1 MNRATLCKAE
11 RLKHRSVL
19 SMLFER
25 GKSYKDYPV
34 ILTCLKCD
42 LATPFPAQTGVTV
55 SKRKFKR
62 AVDRNRIKRLM
73 RDTWRRTKHPLYHSL
88 EEEGI
93 QMALMFIY
101 VGNSKPT
108 QNEMDVK
115 ISALTKRLIEDIP
128 NFPLSHSFRKD
139 QLDDEE
145 TS

>member
-1 MNRATLCKAE
+1 MNRATFCKAE

-25 GKSYKDYPV
+25 GKSYKDYPL

-62 AVDRNRIKRLM
+62 AVDRNRIKRLL
-73 RDTWRRTKHPLYHSL
+73 RDAWRRQKNPVYFQL
-88 EEEGI
+88 EKEGM
-93 QMALMFIY
+93 QLAMMFIF
-101 VGNSKPT
+101 VGKSIPT

-128 NFPLSHSFRKD
+128 NFPVSHSFRKD
-139 QLDDEE
+139 PSDDEE
-145 TS
+145 TP

>member
-1 MNRATLCKAE
+1 MIRATFSKAE

-25 GKSYKDYPV
+25 GKSYKDYPL
-34 ILTCLKCD
+34 ILTCLKCN

-62 AVDRNRIKRLM
+62 AVDRNRIKRLL
-73 RDTWRRTKHPLYHSL
+73 RDGWRRQKHPVYIKL

-101 VGNSKPT
+101 VGNSLPA

-115 ISALTKRLIEDIP
+115 IRALTRRLIEDIP
-128 NFPLSHSFRKD
+128 NFPVSHSFRKD
-139 QLDDEE
+139 QSDDEE